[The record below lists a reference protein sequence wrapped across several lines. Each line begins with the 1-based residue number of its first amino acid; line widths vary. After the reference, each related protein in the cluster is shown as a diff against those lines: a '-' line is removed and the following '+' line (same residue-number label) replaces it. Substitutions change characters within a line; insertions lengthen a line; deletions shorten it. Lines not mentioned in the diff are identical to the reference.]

1 MTTNDETYNGWT
13 NRETWAFML
22 YVNNDEGLSDDATG
36 VVYDAVADP
45 ACRADAL
52 QDWATVMFTRRG
64 YTSDSDAKW
73 PDSLAD
79 IAAEIG
85 SLWRINWAECVTAL
99 TEDQS

>member
-22 YVNNDEGLSDDATG
+22 HVQNDEGLSDDATG

-45 ACRADAL
+45 TCRADAL
-52 QDWATVMFTRRG
+52 KDWAESLFTRSG
-64 YTSDSDAKW
+64 YADEYGDTW

-85 SLWRINWAECVTAL
+85 SLWRINWSECVTTL
-99 TEDQS
+99 TDGE